1 MIIDRSKLYKIGIDR
16 VVINNFKI
24 LNFDKLDKKHIN
36 SKSELIER
44 FEEKND
50 FAILNYSVAINE
62 IGELYTTAS
71 LDINPNKI
79 RDSHNIYN
87 SNVFE
92 FHRELDKVVKLFKEN
107 GIELDLS
114 EAKIKQ
120 IEINI
125 TFLKKYEN
133 LKEVLLLIG
142 RANPDKSIGIYSF
155 TTSDIPREIVKDRT
169 LYINGSKGDIAKTF
183 ERDILR
189 KKIILYDK
197 TFEVL
202 TKTGVELKDELFRT
216 ELHLGRDYYREQISN
231 YGLTNSIFDL
241 KDEVLR
247 DIFTKSLEKELKIE
261 PFKYLEVIKKNL
273 NSKFLNFKRNENV
286 KKQERIKLKNL
297 GKEIPELYRETRGV
311 FEYLDKEAWIFD
323 YSFLQ
328 ELVLEKIDSK
338 SRQKYLK
345 QIENKYLDKNNKE
358 VYEELL
364 KTVFPRWFF
373 YRTNRK

>member
-79 RDSHNIYN
+79 RDNHNVYN

-92 FHRELDKVVKLFKEN
+92 FHSELNKVVKLFKEN

-114 EAKIKQ
+114 EARIKQ

-142 RANPDKSIGIYSF
+142 RANPDKAIGIYSF

-183 ERDILR
+183 EKDILR

-202 TKTGVELKDELFRT
+202 TKTGVELKDELFRA

-241 KDEVLR
+241 KDEILK
-247 DIFTKSLEKELKIE
+247 DIFIKSLEKELKVE
-261 PFKYLEVIKKNL
+261 PLKYLEVIKKKL
-273 NSKFLNFKRNENV
+273 KLKFLNFKRNENV
-286 KKQERIKLKNL
+286 KKQERIKLKSL

-364 KTVFPRWFF
+364 KTVFPR
-373 YRTNRK
+373 